1 MTRNDGRSL
10 DALRPVSITL
20 GAQAYAEGSVII
32 ETGQTRVLCAVSV
45 EDRVPQFL
53 RGTGKGWVTA
63 EYSMLP
69 RSTLTRTPRS
79 SATGGRTR
87 EIQRLIGRSLRA
99 VVDMEKLGTR
109 TLTVDCD
116 VLQADGG
123 TRTAA
128 ITGAYVALYQA
139 VLGMLERGDISEM
152 PIKNAIA
159 ATSVGIV
166 DGKVLLDLCYEEDF
180 RAEVDFNL
188 VMTNE
193 GEFVEVQGTAES
205 KPFSRESLNSIL
217 TVAEKGIEQLFQ
229 AQKEVIS
236 RL

>member
-1 MTRNDGRSL
+1 MT
-10 DALRPVSITL
+10 
-20 GAQAYAEGSVII
+20 
-32 ETGQTRVLCAVSV
+32 
-45 EDRVPQFL
+45 
-53 RGTGKGWVTA
+53 W
-63 EYSMLP
+63 
-69 RSTLTRTPRS
+69 RS
-79 SATGGRTR
+79 S
-87 EIQRLIGRSLRA
+87 ELLH
-99 VVDMEKLGTR
+99 VN
-109 TLTVDCD
+109 DCP
-116 VLQADGG
+116 
-123 TRTAA
+123 
-128 ITGAYVALYQA
+128 
-139 VLGMLERGDISEM
+139 ERGDISEM